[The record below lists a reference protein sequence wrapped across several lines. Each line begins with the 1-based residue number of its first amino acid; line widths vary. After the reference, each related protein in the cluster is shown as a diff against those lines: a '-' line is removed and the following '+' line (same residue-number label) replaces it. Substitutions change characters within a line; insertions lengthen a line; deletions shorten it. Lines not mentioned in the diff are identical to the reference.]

1 MSLRTPSLP
10 RFRAHA
16 RAHARGPALA
26 AVLALAALVLG
37 SCGGSSKGLIPLAN
51 AGPLKSDFEEVSQA
65 ARSGNGDC
73 TATGA
78 AIAKTEQ
85 DFSTL
90 PGTIDA
96 GLRKTLSEGIENL
109 RERALALCAQPLTET
124 TATSTTTTSQR
135 ARLAPTTTPKTAPT
149 TSTPTTTTPAPS
161 QGTTPS
167 NAPPATS
174 TPNNG
179 GGTAAPTPP
188 AGEAA
193 PGSGRETENSESESA
208 GERAGGQE
216 AGK

>member
-1 MSLRTPSLP
+1 VSLRTPPLP

-16 RAHARGPALA
+16 RARVCGLAPATLLA
-26 AVLALAALVLG
+26 LAVLALS

-51 AGPLKSDFEEVSQA
+51 AGPLKSDFEEVSRA

-73 TATGA
+73 TATSA

-85 DFSTL
+85 DFSSL

-109 RERALALCAQPLTET
+109 RERALALCAQPLTQT
-124 TATSTTTTSQR
+124 TATSTTTTP
-135 ARLAPTTTPKTAPT
+135 AHAHLAPTTSPKTAPT
-149 TSTPTTTTPAPS
+149 TSTPTTTPAPS

-167 NAPPATS
+167 NTPPANS

-179 GGTAAPTPP
+179 GGTAAPSGP

-193 PGSGRETENSESESA
+193 PGSGRGTENSESESA